1 MRSDKKG
8 EGQSSF
14 SEKDPVDFNHVICS
28 GILTFALP
36 NKRMKNNTTAEV
48 TSIRELIQRF
58 EEKRPE
64 IVFEWKDS
72 ETEAEGWVVI
82 NSLRGGSAG
91 GGTRMRKGLDKREV
105 ESLAKT
111 MEIKFSVSGPEIG
124 GAKSGI
130 NFDPQDP
137 RKKGVLERWFK
148 AVMPLLK
155 SYYGTGGDLN
165 VDEIHDVIPI
175 TEKYGLKHPQEGTVV
190 AHLKVSEEK
199 KERIIRQLQV
209 GVKKRLDSPVYSP
222 DINRMITVA
231 DMITGYGVAHAVYAH
246 YKLNGIDIKGKRAIV
261 QGWGN
266 VGAAAGFYLAQMG
279 AKVVAIIDRL
289 GGVMNK
295 NGFSFEEITSLY
307 LERNGNQLNSSAII
321 PFEEINKKVWE
332 MGAEIFIPAAASRI
346 VNEAEVR
353 SLLENGL
360 EVISC
365 GANVPFADKEI
376 FMGPIAEYADYEV
389 SVIPDF
395 IANCGMARVFRY
407 LMTDN
412 VPITD
417 EAIFKDVASCI
428 SAALE
433 EVQNVNSSKVNISKT
448 ALEIAIKK
456 LLK

>member
-1 MRSDKKG
+1 
-8 EGQSSF
+8 
-14 SEKDPVDFNHVICS
+14 
-28 GILTFALP
+28 
-36 NKRMKNNTTAEV
+36 MKTNTTSEV
-48 TSIRELIQRF
+48 TSIRELIKKF

-72 ETEAEGWVVI
+72 ETEAEGWIVI

-111 MEIKFSVSGPEIG
+111 MEIKFSVSGPAIG

-155 SYYGTGGDLN
+155 TYYGTGGDLN

-190 AHLKVSEEK
+190 AHLNVSEEK

-209 GVKKRLDSPVYSP
+209 GVKKRLDSPLYSP

-231 DMITGYGVAHAVYAH
+231 DMITGYGVAQAVFAH
-246 YKLNGIDIKGKRAIV
+246 YELNGVDIKGKRAIV

-289 GGVMNK
+289 GGVIK
-295 NGFSFEEITSLY
+295 KEGFSFEEITNLY
-307 LERNGNQLNSSAII
+307 LERNGNQLNSPELI
-321 PFEEINKKVWE
+321 PYEEMNEKVWTI
-332 MGAEIFIPAAASRI
+332 GAEIFIPAAASRI
-346 VNEAEVR
+346 VQDAQVK
-353 SLLENGL
+353 SMISAGL

-376 FMGPIAEYADYEV
+376 FMGPGAEFADREV

-407 LMTDN
+407 LMNDN
-412 VPITD
+412 IPITD
-417 EAIFKDVASCI
+417 EAIFKDVANCI
-428 SAALE
+428 SNALAD
-433 EVQNVNSSKVNISKT
+433 VHKVNPSKINISRT